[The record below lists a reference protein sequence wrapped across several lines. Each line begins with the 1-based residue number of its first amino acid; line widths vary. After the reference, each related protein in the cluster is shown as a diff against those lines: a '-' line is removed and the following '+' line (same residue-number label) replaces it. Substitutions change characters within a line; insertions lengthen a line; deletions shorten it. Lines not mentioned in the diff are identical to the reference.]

1 MDNLFKK
8 NKNKDVFKIF
18 SISCSVLLLVVILN
32 FYVDYKY
39 LSIVNNFYSKFNS
52 CDFTEAKKIINNDSI
67 YLKLKKKK
75 LNNDLNAYFSEV
87 VNNICQSLLESNE
100 EKEKA
105 LIVFN
110 EIKSYNILNS
120 SINKLIISLD
130 KNYVVQTESDYKAIL
145 LLGVDSYNNGNLKE
159 GINYLKKIPSTS
171 KYANKANKYIKQY
184 VNEYKEGLFNQA
196 DELVKDD
203 YYTKAI
209 NLLKDADTSIID
221 VNDTDIEA
229 KINSISE
236 ARENYLTSISS
247 NENKQE
253 TISASSK
260 LLQSLTSN
268 NINTL
273 NIESLTSN
281 LIYVNLKD
289 QITYIYK
296 GSINNWDKIKSFKC
310 STGIESEK
318 TPTGI
323 FDVRERGAW
332 FFSDKYN
339 QGGKYWVQFYGDY
352 LFHSVPYNKDQ
363 SEVVDYTLGVPA
375 SHGCIRLKTED
386 AKWIYDNIESGTKVI
401 IN

>member
-18 SISCSVLLLVVILN
+18 AISCSVLLLVVILN

-159 GINYLKKIPSTS
+159 GIDYLKKIPSTS

-236 ARENYLTSISS
+236 ARENYLTSIIS

>member
-159 GINYLKKIPSTS
+159 GIDYLKKIPSTS

-196 DELVKDD
+196 DELVKED

>member
-159 GINYLKKIPSTS
+159 GIDYLKKIPSTS
-171 KYANKANKYIKQY
+171 KYASKANKYIKQY

-318 TPTGI
+318 TPTGV

>member
-18 SISCSVLLLVVILN
+18 AISCSVLLLVVILN

-52 CDFTEAKKIINNDSI
+52 CDFTESKKIINNDSI

-159 GINYLKKIPSTS
+159 GIDYLKKIPSTS

>member
-18 SISCSVLLLVVILN
+18 AISCSVLLLVVILN

-75 LNNDLNAYFSEV
+75 LNNDLNSYFSEV

-159 GINYLKKIPSTS
+159 GIDYLKKIPSTS

>member
-18 SISCSVLLLVVILN
+18 AISCSVLLLVVILN

-159 GINYLKKIPSTS
+159 GIDYLKKIPSTS
-171 KYANKANKYIKQY
+171 KYANKANKYIKQC

>member
-18 SISCSVLLLVVILN
+18 AISCSVLLLVIILN

-159 GINYLKKIPSTS
+159 GIDYLKKIPSTS

>member
-18 SISCSVLLLVVILN
+18 AISCSVLLLVVILN

-159 GINYLKKIPSTS
+159 GIDYLKKIPSTS

-363 SEVVDYTLGVPA
+363 SEVVDYTLGVAA

>member
-18 SISCSVLLLVVILN
+18 AISCSVLLLVVILN

-159 GINYLKKIPSTS
+159 GIDYLKKIPSTS

-184 VNEYKEGLFNQA
+184 VNKYKEGLFNQA

>member
-75 LNNDLNAYFSEV
+75 LKNDLNAYFSEV

>member
-110 EIKSYNILNS
+110 EIKSYNTLNS

-159 GINYLKKIPSTS
+159 GIDYLKKIPSTS
-171 KYANKANKYIKQY
+171 KYASKANKYIKQY

>member
-18 SISCSVLLLVVILN
+18 AISCSVLLLVVILN

-159 GINYLKKIPSTS
+159 GIDYLKKIPSTS

-253 TISASSK
+253 IISASSK

>member
-1 MDNLFKK
+1 M
-8 NKNKDVFKIF
+8 
-18 SISCSVLLLVVILN
+18 VVILN

-159 GINYLKKIPSTS
+159 GIDYLKKIPSTS

>member
-159 GINYLKKIPSTS
+159 GIDYLKKIPSTS

-339 QGGKYWVQFYGDY
+339 QCGKYWVQFYGDY

>member
-159 GINYLKKIPSTS
+159 GIDYLKKIPSTS

-253 TISASSK
+253 TISVSSK

>member
-18 SISCSVLLLVVILN
+18 AISCSVLLLVVILN

-159 GINYLKKIPSTS
+159 GIDYLKKIPSTS
-171 KYANKANKYIKQY
+171 KYASKANKYIKQY

-260 LLQSLTSN
+260 LLQTLTSN

>member
-18 SISCSVLLLVVILN
+18 AISCSVLLLVVILN

-159 GINYLKKIPSTS
+159 GIDYLKKIPSTS

-323 FDVRERGAW
+323 FDVRERGVW

>member
-1 MDNLFKK
+1 VDNLFKK

-18 SISCSVLLLVVILN
+18 AISCSVLLLVVILN

-159 GINYLKKIPSTS
+159 GIDYLKKIPSTS
-171 KYANKANKYIKQY
+171 KYASKANKYIKQY

-209 NLLKDADTSIID
+209 NLLKDADTSII
-221 VNDTDIEA
+221 DIEA

>member
-1 MDNLFKK
+1 MNLKYYNF
-8 NKNKDVFKIF
+8 FIH
-18 SISCSVLLLVVILN
+18 LN
-32 FYVDYKY
+32 
-39 LSIVNNFYSKFNS
+39 
-52 CDFTEAKKIINNDSI
+52 
-67 YLKLKKKK
+67 
-75 LNNDLNAYFSEV
+75 
-87 VNNICQSLLESNE
+87 
-100 EKEKA
+100 
-105 LIVFN
+105 
-110 EIKSYNILNS
+110 
-120 SINKLIISLD
+120 

-159 GINYLKKIPSTS
+159 GIDYLKKIPSTS

-296 GSINNWDKIKSFKC
+296 GSINNWDKIKKF
-310 STGIESEK
+310 
-318 TPTGI
+318 
-323 FDVRERGAW
+323 
-332 FFSDKYN
+332 
-339 QGGKYWVQFYGDY
+339 
-352 LFHSVPYNKDQ
+352 
-363 SEVVDYTLGVPA
+363 
-375 SHGCIRLKTED
+375 
-386 AKWIYDNIESGTKVI
+386 
-401 IN
+401 

>member
-18 SISCSVLLLVVILN
+18 AISCSVLLLVVILN

-159 GINYLKKIPSTS
+159 GIDYLKKIPSTS

-221 VNDTDIEA
+221 VNDIDIEA

-318 TPTGI
+318 TPIGI
-323 FDVRERGAW
+323 FDLRERGAW

>member
-18 SISCSVLLLVVILN
+18 AISCSVLLLVVILN
-32 FYVDYKY
+32 LYVDYKY

-52 CDFTEAKKIINNDSI
+52 CDFTEAKKIINNDII
-67 YLKLKKKK
+67 YLK

-159 GINYLKKIPSTS
+159 GIDYLKKIPSTS

>member
-159 GINYLKKIPSTS
+159 GIDYLKKIPSTS

-221 VNDTDIEA
+221 VNYTDIEA

>member
-18 SISCSVLLLVVILN
+18 AISCSVLLLVVILN

-159 GINYLKKIPSTS
+159 GIDYLKKIPSTS
-171 KYANKANKYIKQY
+171 KYASKANKYIKQY

-352 LFHSVPYNKDQ
+352 LFHSFPYNKDQ

>member
-110 EIKSYNILNS
+110 EIKSYNIINS

-159 GINYLKKIPSTS
+159 GIDYLKKIPSTS

>member
-159 GINYLKKIPSTS
+159 GIDYLKKIPSTS

-196 DELVKDD
+196 DELVKGD

>member
-130 KNYVVQTESDYKAIL
+130 KNYVVQTESDYKSIL

-159 GINYLKKIPSTS
+159 GIDYLKKIPSTS

>member
-18 SISCSVLLLVVILN
+18 AISCSVLLLVVILN

-159 GINYLKKIPSTS
+159 GIDYLKKIPSTS
-171 KYANKANKYIKQY
+171 KYASKANKYIKQY

-281 LIYVNLKD
+281 LI
-289 QITYIYK
+289 
-296 GSINNWDKIKSFKC
+296 

>member
-18 SISCSVLLLVVILN
+18 AISCSVLLLVVILN

-145 LLGVDSYNNGNLKE
+145 LLGVDSYNNGNPKE
-159 GINYLKKIPSTS
+159 GIDYLKKIPSTS
-171 KYANKANKYIKQY
+171 KYASKANKYIKQY

>member
-18 SISCSVLLLVVILN
+18 AISCSVLLLVVILN

-159 GINYLKKIPSTS
+159 GIDYLKKIPSTS
-171 KYANKANKYIKQY
+171 KYASKANKYIKQY

-332 FFSDKYN
+332 FF
-339 QGGKYWVQFYGDY
+339 F
-352 LFHSVPYNKDQ
+352 
-363 SEVVDYTLGVPA
+363 
-375 SHGCIRLKTED
+375 R
-386 AKWIYDNIESGTKVI
+386 
-401 IN
+401 

>member
-18 SISCSVLLLVVILN
+18 AISCSVLLLVVILN

-159 GINYLKKIPSTS
+159 GIDYLKKIPSTS

-221 VNDTDIEA
+221 VNDTYIEA

>member
-1 MDNLFKK
+1 M
-8 NKNKDVFKIF
+8 
-18 SISCSVLLLVVILN
+18 VVILN

-159 GINYLKKIPSTS
+159 GIDYLKKIPSTS
-171 KYANKANKYIKQY
+171 KYASKANKYIKQY

>member
-18 SISCSVLLLVVILN
+18 AISCSVLLLVVILN

-159 GINYLKKIPSTS
+159 GIYYLKKIPSTS
-171 KYANKANKYIKQY
+171 KYASKANKYIKQY

>member
-18 SISCSVLLLVVILN
+18 AISCSVLLLVVILN

-159 GINYLKKIPSTS
+159 GIDYLKKIPSTS

-236 ARENYLTSISS
+236 AMENYLTSISS